1 MSRCKEWKIGCLLC
15 KIGTKRK
22 RCSAANKMLACYHIF
37 MNKYLTSLSLLT
49 RLGVNN
55 ISATSVLSKNRLCKC
70 TIVTDKKQQ
79 EMEYGRFEQCA
90 ASKKI
95 QSTFHS
101 GWFER
106 EQRGAR
112 IASPKFSEPKRF
124 VCSLNTVEGKN
135 IQEQQPN

>member
-1 MSRCKEWKIGCLLC
+1 
-15 KIGTKRK
+15 
-22 RCSAANKMLACYHIF
+22 
-37 MNKYLTSLSLLT
+37 MNKYLTSFCLLT
-49 RLGVNN
+49 GLGVNN

-79 EMEYGRFEQCA
+79 KMECGRFQQCA
-90 ASKKI
+90 SSKKK

-106 EQRGAR
+106 EQRGVR
-112 IASPKFSEPKRF
+112 IASSKFSEPKRF
-124 VCSLNTVEGKN
+124 VCSLNTVEGKD